1 VFYTVTLNHQ
11 LKQLLIFDHERT
23 TMENTING
31 IHHITAIAGNAKK
44 NYDFYTRILGL
55 RLVKKT
61 VNFDDPQ
68 TYHLYYGDKV
78 GTPGTILTFFPWEG
92 ITAGRRGARQATEI
106 GYSVP
111 EGSLDFWLKRLEA
124 NNVLYNKPAEKFG
137 EQYLTLLDPDGLKLE
152 LIVPKTADSRLPW
165 ETAEVKAENATRGF
179 HNITITTNKMD
190 ATAKILTDVF
200 GYKLLEQHVNRFR
213 FVTDAVDNAAIVDL
227 VEVAGEV
234 AGHVAGGSVHHV
246 AFRVKNEEILMQ
258 YREKIAALGLHITDK
273 IDRNYFYSLYFREP
287 GGVLFELATDNPGFS
302 VDEPVDQLGSG
313 LKLPAQYENIREDLE
328 KSLPSLI

>member
-1 VFYTVTLNHQ
+1 
-11 LKQLLIFDHERT
+11 
-23 TMENTING
+23 MENTING

-44 NYDFYTRILGL
+44 NYDFYTRVLGL

-68 TYHLYYGDKV
+68 TYHLYYGDKF

-111 EGSLDFWLKRLEA
+111 EGSLDFWLKRLED

-165 ETAEVKAENATRGF
+165 ETAEVTAENATRGF

-227 VEVAGEV
+227 VEVAGEI